1 MRTVSEGGGV
11 TGSGVSAPAGL
22 RGAGCALTAE
32 VTQPISPPQDSP
44 ESTACLRAT
53 TILRALQVLDNL
65 HCAALQD
72 KC

>member
-1 MRTVSEGGGV
+1 MRTVSQAGGV
-11 TGSGVSAPAGL
+11 TGSGVSVPARL

-32 VTQPISPPQDSP
+32 LTQPISPPQDTP

-53 TILRALQVLDNL
+53 TILQVLQVLDNL
-65 HCAALQD
+65 RCAALQD